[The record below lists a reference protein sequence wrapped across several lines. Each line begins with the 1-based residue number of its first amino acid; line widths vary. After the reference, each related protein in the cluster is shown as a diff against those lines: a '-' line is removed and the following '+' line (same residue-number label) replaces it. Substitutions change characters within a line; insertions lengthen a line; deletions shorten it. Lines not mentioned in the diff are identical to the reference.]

1 MILRARGP
9 VPSPKPR
16 AVLLASPPS
25 GEVEVDAPSAEL
37 LLESGTSVPATGASF
52 TLCFLG
58 QPASSAAPAMST
70 AIDRMRFIYFSVRIL
85 RDPMGCKGTDD
96 GSICVLVCMIK
107 MAPKLVLAALLRSKR
122 AAAAPCHRRS
132 PD

>member
-1 MILRARGP
+1 MILRASGP
-9 VPSPKPR
+9 APSPFRPR
-16 AVLLASPPS
+16 ELLLASPS
-25 GEVEVDAPSAEL
+25 RGEVEVDAPSAAFP
-37 LLESGTSVPATGASF
+37 LESGTWVPATGASF

-107 MAPKLVLAALLRSKR
+107 MAPTLALAALLRPR
-122 AAAAPCHRRS
+122 PAAAALCHRR
-132 PD
+132 